1 MLALAGCGASVV
13 PEVHSEAERLAVARR
28 LSTQGDLAASI
39 EMLKT
44 YIDRNAG
51 SADVDGAIYLL
62 GECYL
67 RQKEWA
73 SAEVEFER
81 LLRDY
86 PESDSAGSASY
97 RLGEALYGQSR
108 DPDFDQEFTEKAL
121 AQWRDYR
128 TNFPGHWRNA
138 QADRMIAQARTKLAR
153 KLLDNGDL
161 YVKLRLVTPA
171 RAYYM
176 KVIDQYSDLPLVGE
190 AEIGMA
196 RCDVLEGQKD
206 LALQRLR
213 KIEADHPGQ
222 PAAEAA
228 RRERQRVERMKVRAP
243 RPPVT
248 PPIPDSP

>member
-1 MLALAGCGASVV
+1 MLALGGCGASVV
-13 PEVHSEAERLAVARR
+13 PEVHSEGERLSVAKR
-28 LSTQGDLAASI
+28 LATQGDLGASI

-73 SAEVEFER
+73 SAQVEFER

-108 DPDFDQEFTEKAL
+108 EPDFDQEFTDKAL

-138 QADRMIAQARTKLAR
+138 EADRRMVEARTRLAT
-153 KLLDNGDL
+153 KLLDNADL
-161 YVKLRLVTPA
+161 YVKLRLATPA

-176 KVIDQYSDLPLVGE
+176 KVIDEYSDLPLVGR
-190 AEIGMA
+190 AQIGMA
-196 RCDVLEGQKD
+196 RCDVLEGQKE
-206 LALQRLR
+206 LAIQRLR

-222 PAAEAA
+222 PAALAA
-228 RRERQRVERMKVRAP
+228 RRERERVERTKVKAP
-243 RPPVT
+243 KRPVT
-248 PPIPDSP
+248 RPISESP